1 MGAHPK
7 KKISNVQ
14 QATRRAAKQLT
25 LQQLSRCSHCQ
36 APTVPHIVCK
46 ECGYYKGKPVVVVK

>member
-25 LQQLSRCSHCQ
+25 LQQLSTCSHCQ
-36 APTVPHIVCK
+36 APTLSHKVCQS
-46 ECGYYKGKPVVVVK
+46 CGYYKGQPVVVVK